1 MALLTD
7 KTLLQHSTQARSGT
21 PDGNFYLDASDPAN
35 PKIQVFSGSEVATMA
50 GSVTNTLDPDDG
62 VTMRALYGAIGL
74 LRKSDEDVRHFL
86 KPAVGVFANA
96 GAYRLLNNWLFDTA
110 VDFKLVRGAGLEC
123 YADAG
128 TLLNRVYFGPKSSS
142 SIGANSQPS
151 FQTLLNGPITN
162 LSYTGIVDELVQV
175 YGSTANGDSAA
186 GNFDNRA
193 FFAIS
198 VREWGQRHDRKTL
211 DNVQLAEAA
220 GYSGSMGLSESA
232 HPTTPS
238 YLEAD
243 VHTGTVTAPW
253 STMDFKTES
262 TAVTRTGFNQADGSF
277 SLTIAN
283 PAGGSLDQVV
293 AKADAWVRDSGDID
307 SGSPVRQGERY
318 PVLYTFGAGDIVEWA
333 QGVYPANIP
342 SSDLTRMNVKDDAGN
357 LKTFP
362 NLLTITVLFSD
373 AAKAD
378 AGAYYEAFLENDE
391 DTASDYG
398 TAAALTYQDK
408 DSVVVKGLVSGAT
421 SATFDINFSS
431 PPPGTT
437 WEAGDTHVIRFL
449 VGGDPSNAISCVENF
464 TLITIDGS
472 VKSIVTSVN
481 NDVEK
486 AA

>member
-21 PDGNFYLDASDPAN
+21 PDGNFYLDGSDKAN
-35 PKIQVFSGSEVATMA
+35 PKIQLFSTAEVTTMA
-50 GSVTNTLDPDDG
+50 GSVANTLDPDDAA
-62 VTMRALYGAIGL
+62 TMRALYGSFGL

-96 GAYRLLNNWLFDTA
+96 GAYRLLNKWLFDTA
-110 VDFKLVRGAGLEC
+110 TDFKMIRGAGLEC
-123 YADAG
+123 YADKG
-128 TLLNRVYFGPKSSS
+128 QLLNRVYFGPKSSS

-151 FQTLLNGPITN
+151 YQTVLNGPVTN
-162 LSYTGIVDELVQV
+162 FAFTGVVDELVQV
-175 YGSTANGDSAA
+175 YGTTANGDSAA

-211 DNVQLAEAA
+211 DDVQLAEAA

-232 HPTTPS
+232 HPTTPN

-253 STMDFKTES
+253 STMDFATES
-262 TAVTRTGFNQADGSF
+262 SPVTRTGFNEADGDF
-277 SLTIAN
+277 SLTISN
-283 PAGGSLDQVV
+283 PAGGSLDEVV
-293 AKADAWVRDSGDID
+293 AKADAWARDSADID

-342 SSDLTRMNVKDDAGN
+342 GSDLTRMNVKDDAGN

-362 NLLTITVLFSD
+362 NLLTVTVLFSD

-378 AGAYYEAFLENDE
+378 VGAYYEAFLENDE
-391 DTASDYG
+391 DTTNDYG

-437 WEAGDTHVIRFL
+437 WEAGDTHVVRFL
-449 VGGDPSNAISCVENF
+449 VGGDPSNAVSCVENF

-472 VKSIVTSVN
+472 VKSISTSVD

>member
-7 KTLLQHSTQARSGT
+7 KAALQHSTQSRSGT

-35 PKIQVFSGSEVATMA
+35 PRIQVFSTTEVSTMA
-50 GSVTNTLDPDDG
+50 GSVTNTLGPNDG
-62 VTMRALYGAIGL
+62 ATMRASYGAIGL

-110 VDFKLVRGAGLEC
+110 VDFKLIRGAGLEC
-123 YADAG
+123 YADKG

-142 SIGANSQPS
+142 SIGANSQPTY
-151 FQTLLNGPITN
+151 QTVLNGPVTN
-162 LSYTGIVDELVQV
+162 FAFTGVVDELVQV
-175 YGSTANGDSAA
+175 YGTTANGDSAA

-211 DNVQLAEAA
+211 ADVQLAEAA

-232 HPTTPS
+232 HPTTTN

-253 STMDFKTES
+253 STMDFETES
-262 TAVTRTGFNQADGSF
+262 AAVTRTGFNEADGNF
-277 SLTIAN
+277 SLTISN

-293 AKADAWVRDSGDID
+293 AKADAWARDSADVD

-342 SSDLTRMNVKDDAGN
+342 SADLTRMSVKDDSGN
-357 LKTFP
+357 IKTFP
-362 NLLTITVLFSD
+362 NLLTVTVSFSD

-391 DTASDYG
+391 DTANDYG

-408 DSVVVKGLVSGAT
+408 DSVVVKGLVSG
-421 SATFDINFSS
+421 SSSVSFDINFSS

-449 VGGDPSNAISCVENF
+449 VGGDPSNSVSCVENF
-464 TLITIDGS
+464 VLITIDGS
-472 VKSIVTSVN
+472 VKSIGTSVDN
-481 NDVEK
+481 EVEK

>member
-7 KTLLQHSTQARSGT
+7 KALLQHSTQARSGT
-21 PDGNFYLDASDPAN
+21 PDGNFYLDASDPTN
-35 PKIQVFSGSEVATMA
+35 PRIQIFSSSEVATMA
-50 GSVTNTLDPDDG
+50 GSVTNTLDSNDG

-96 GAYRLLNNWLFDTA
+96 GAYRLLNNWLFDTT
-110 VDFKLVRGAGLEC
+110 VDFNLVRGAGLEC

-142 SIGANSQPS
+142 SIGANSQPT
-151 FQTLLNGPITN
+151 FQTVLNGPVTDFAF
-162 LSYTGIVDELVQV
+162 TGVVDELVQV
-175 YGSTANGDSAA
+175 YGTTANGDSGA

-193 FFAIS
+193 FFAVS
-198 VREWGQRHDRKTL
+198 VREWGQRHDRQTL
-211 DNVQLAEAA
+211 DDVQLAEAA

-253 STMDFKTES
+253 STMDFETES
-262 TAVTRTGFNQADGSF
+262 SPVTRTGFNQADGDF
-277 SLTIAN
+277 SLTISN
-283 PAGGSLDQVV
+283 PTGGSLDEVV
-293 AKADAWVRDSGDID
+293 AKADAWVRDSADID
-307 SGSPVRQGERY
+307 SGSPVRQGDRY

-333 QGVYPANIP
+333 KGVYPTNIP
-342 SSDLTRMNVKDDAGN
+342 APDLTRMNVKDDSGN

-362 NLLTITVLFSD
+362 NLLTVTVTFSE

-378 AGAYYEAFLENDE
+378 AGAWYEAFLEDDE
-391 DTASDYG
+391 DTANDYG
-398 TAAALTYQDK
+398 TASAITYQDK
-408 DSVVVKGLVSGAT
+408 DSVAISGLVSGAT
-421 SATFDINFSS
+421 SISFDINFSS
-431 PPPGTT
+431 PPPNTT
-437 WEAGDTHVIRFL
+437 WEAGDTHVIRFF

-464 TLITIDGS
+464 TLITIDGL
-472 VKSIVTSVN
+472 VKSISTAVDN
-481 NDVEK
+481 EVEK
-486 AA
+486 AT